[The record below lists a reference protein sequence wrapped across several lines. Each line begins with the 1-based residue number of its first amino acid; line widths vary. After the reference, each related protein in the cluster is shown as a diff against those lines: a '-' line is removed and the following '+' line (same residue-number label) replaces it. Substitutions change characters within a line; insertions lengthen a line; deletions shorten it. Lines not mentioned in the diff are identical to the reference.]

1 MVHGPRTSADE
12 RTGIQVSSP
21 VTYPAVAPARREGSR
36 RRAIELYRTTN
47 LSVRAISR
55 EVGGSRETVYRW
67 LHQAGVPLGR
77 NPATPAGGQA
87 GSEPGRLGDDIAG
100 IRRDLTTLMA
110 QIARL
115 ERLVEAALRL
125 EAGLLIDTYG

>member
-1 MVHGPRTSADE
+1 
-12 RTGIQVSSP
+12 
-21 VTYPAVAPARREGSR
+21 VAPVRQARAR

-55 EVGGSRETVYRW
+55 EVGVSRETVYRW
-67 LHQAGVPLGR
+67 LHQAGVPIGR
-77 NPATPAGGQA
+77 NPVNPVNPVNPATGQT
-87 GSEPGRLGDDIAG
+87 GSDPGRLDDDIAG

-115 ERLVEAALRL
+115 ERLVEAAVRV
-125 EAGLLIDTYG
+125 EAGLVVNTYG